1 MIKIGDFSKLFDI
14 SIKTVRFYEEEGLI
28 EPNFIDIYT
37 GYRYY
42 DEENIKTMSRILFLK
57 NLGLS
62 IKEIKDFDENK
73 IDSKIKTF
81 EEKIQSLYRN
91 IDTLKTLSKNKE
103 GSDMLMNTFIN
114 DENAIGKWQLVGAV
128 KEKEDF
134 SKGKFLNLEDPEN
147 DERFLIKELYLMER
161 GEEYWVISWTKGTI
175 FICDR
180 PCPYEIEDDLI
191 FVKFID
197 PINNVDYKIIVY
209 KKIDNKHYTI
219 EEIKQNDDIN
229 IDFKYDEIITGFWKA
244 VDYVR
249 NINIFNPNKKSKVEL
264 FIDRMSI
271 SPEGDVAITFKSGY
285 ARNTKYSKGYIFNM
299 AGGTTSAKYIT
310 KEINN
315 KTYLI
320 VEWKSGDYI
329 YGKAI
334 SGYYVF
340 EKTK

>member
-42 DEENIKTMSRILFLK
+42 DEENIKTMSKILFLK

-62 IKEIKDFDENK
+62 IKEIKFFDENK
-73 IDSKIKTF
+73 IDSKIKDY
-81 EEKIQSLYRN
+81 EEKIQGLYKS
-91 IDTLKTLSKNKE
+91 IHTLKNLSENKE
-103 GSDMLMNTFIN
+103 GSDVLMKTFIN
-114 DENAIGKWQLVGAV
+114 DENAIGKWEFVGAV

-134 SKGKFLNLEDPEN
+134 SKNKFLNLDDPEI
-147 DERFLIKELYLMER
+147 DDKFLIKELYLMDK

-175 FICDR
+175 FICNR
-180 PCPYEIEDDLI
+180 ACPYEIENDLI

-209 KKIDNKHYTI
+209 KKTDNKHYKG
-219 EEIKQNDDIN
+219 EEIEQKDDIN
-229 IDFKYDEIITGFWKA
+229 IDFKYDEKLTGFWKA
-244 VDYVR
+244 IDYVR
-249 NINIFNPNKKSKVEL
+249 RPNIFNPSQIKCSEL
-264 FIDRMSI
+264 FIDRMSV
-271 SPEGDVAITFKSGY
+271 SPEGDVALTFKNGHI
-285 ARNTKYSKGYIFNM
+285 RNTKYSKDYIFNM
-299 AGGTTSAKYIT
+299 AGGTTSAKYSIN
-310 KEINN
+310 EINN
-315 KTYLI
+315 KNYLI
-320 VEWKSGDYI
+320 VEWKSGDYK

-340 EKTK
+340 EKIN